1 MAATVTQIAT
11 ATATLTWMVIEW
23 SRQGKPSGVGLACG
37 AVAGLVA
44 ITPASGYVG
53 PVGALA
59 IGFAASAICYWAVYS
74 VKSRFGYDDALDV
87 FGVHGVGG
95 FVGAIMTGVFAS
107 VALGGSISNLD
118 IGQQLGLQAIG
129 AFATLIYSGIVT
141 FVILKIV
148 DAIVGLR
155 VSEQEEDEG
164 LDLSLHGEEGFNL

>member
-1 MAATVTQIAT
+1 
-11 ATATLTWMVIEW
+11 
-23 SRQGKPSGVGLACG
+23 
-37 AVAGLVA
+37 
-44 ITPASGYVG
+44 
-53 PVGALA
+53 
-59 IGFAASAICYWAVYS
+59 
-74 VKSRFGYDDALDV
+74 
-87 FGVHGVGG
+87 
-95 FVGAIMTGVFAS
+95 MTGVFAS

>member
-1 MAATVTQIAT
+1 MCIRD
-11 ATATLTWMVIEW
+11 
-23 SRQGKPSGVGLACG
+23 S
-37 AVAGLVA
+37 
-44 ITPASGYVG
+44 
-53 PVGALA
+53 
-59 IGFAASAICYWAVYS
+59 CYWAVYS